1 MLSLT
6 SKIAIGIGLAGLTIA
21 VVKAASSIKEEAKK
35 ETKNEDVSFV
45 EAAKMKVEKITRK
58 TLDFTIEH
66 AQDIQSAVM
75 LLSLFGAC
83 LSVIGKIV
91 NIKNERI
98 NTKLLK
104 NIDRNVKVTA
114 NLAGTNAAAIYGLS
128 QDHAIIAKSPALQI
142 DQLSAEVLEEAAA
155 ENDRHMDEVAK
166 TSTEFINGWIKG

>member
-6 SKIAIGIGLAGLTIA
+6 SKIAIGVGLAGLTIA

-35 ETKNEDVSFV
+35 ETKKEDVSFA

-83 LSVIGKIV
+83 LSVIGKIMG
-91 NIKNERI
+91 IKNERM
-98 NTKLLK
+98 NTKLLQ
-104 NIDRNVKVTA
+104 NIDYNVKVTA

-128 QDHAIIAKSPALQI
+128 QDHAIFAKSSVLKL
-142 DQLSAEVLEEAAA
+142 DQLSDEVLEEAAA
-155 ENDRHMDEVAK
+155 VNDRHMDEVAK
-166 TSTEFINGWIKG
+166 TSTAFIMGELKR